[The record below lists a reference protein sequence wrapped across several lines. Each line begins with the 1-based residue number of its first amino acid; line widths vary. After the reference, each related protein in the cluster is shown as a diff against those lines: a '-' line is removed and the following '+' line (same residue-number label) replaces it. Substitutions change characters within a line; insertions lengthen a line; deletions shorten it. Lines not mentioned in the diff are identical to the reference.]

1 MGKLFVND
9 DSLDYNDD
17 GGWFYAPTPTKDENR
32 PSEEEID
39 RQVDELLKELAVKKV
54 IVRDRDNYAHN
65 SARMC
70 EYECY
75 GLFIDDSAT
84 SEQVQAAFEKEGD
97 WRNPNEGFH
106 LDRFNEVKVENG
118 KLKWT
123 ISVKPGY
130 RRLKGYTQMDN
141 RGWFRYSGTI
151 EVNVS
156 EVFSEIA
163 EAWELKYT
171 PTALTQRRFWD
182 SLMEY
187 LASRIIKQYSEMDPL
202 EPYDTFKTEMRT
214 LIYKLMSGYGDV
226 YCSRY
231 RNTIEEVVIGITD
244 FANKIAKPLG
254 FPYSSIYRMVSKDSE
269 IVKRRYRL

>member
-17 GGWFYAPTPTKDENR
+17 AGWFYAPTPTKDPNR
-32 PSEEEID
+32 PSDEEID

-65 SARMC
+65 SARMSA
-70 EYECY
+70 YECY

-130 RRLKGYTQMDN
+130 RRLKGYTQLDN

-151 EVNVS
+151 AINAD
-156 EVFSEIA
+156 EILN
-163 EAWELKYT
+163 EIGESWKLKYKL
-171 PTALTQRRFWD
+171 TALTQRRFWD
-182 SLMEY
+182 SLMEE
-187 LASRIIKQYSEMDPL
+187 LSWKIVCQYGEMDPL
-202 EPYDTFKTEMRT
+202 EQFDPFKTEMRE
-214 LIYKLMSGYGDV
+214 LIYKLMSSYGGV

-231 RNTIEEVVIGITD
+231 RNTIDEVVAGITD
-244 FANKIAKPLG
+244 FANKIVKPLG
-254 FPYSSIYRMVSKDSE
+254 IPYSSIYRMVVKDKE
-269 IVKRRYRL
+269 FNKRAYWS

>member
-1 MGKLFVND
+1 MGRLFVND
-9 DSLDYNDD
+9 DSLDYNDEA
-17 GGWFYAPTPTKDENR
+17 GGWYYAPSAKKDENR
-32 PSEEEID
+32 PSDEELAK
-39 RQVDELLKELAVKKV
+39 QVEALRKELTEKKV
-54 IVRDRDNYAHN
+54 IERDWDNYAH
-65 SARMC
+65 SEIAA
-70 EYECY
+70 EYEVS
-75 GLFIDDSAT
+75 GLLIDDSA
-84 SEQVQAAFEKEGD
+84 SQELIKEAFEKEEK

-106 LDRFNEVKVENG
+106 FDRFNEVKVVDG

-123 ISVKPGY
+123 ISVKPGL

-163 EAWELKYT
+163 EAWKLKYT

-182 SLMEY
+182 SLQEY
-187 LASRIIKQYSEMDPL
+187 LASRIIKQYMEMDPL
-202 EPYDTFKTEMRT
+202 ESYDTFRGEMRE
-214 LIYKLMSGYGDV
+214 LIYTLMSSYGAV
-226 YCSRY
+226 HNSRY
-231 RNTIEEVVIGITD
+231 RNTVEEVVVGITD

-269 IVKRRYRL
+269 FNKRAYRL

>member
-1 MGKLFVND
+1 MGMLFTND
-9 DSLDYNDD
+9 DSIDYNDD
-17 GGWFYAPTPTKDENR
+17 GGWFYAPSAKKDENR
-32 PSEEEID
+32 PSKEELAK
-39 RQVDELLKELAVKKV
+39 QVEALRKELTEKKV
-54 IVRDRDNYAHN
+54 IERDWDNYAH
-65 SARMC
+65 SEIAA
-70 EYECY
+70 EYEVS
-75 GLFIDDSAT
+75 GLLIDDSA
-84 SEQVQAAFEKEGD
+84 SQELIKEAFEKEEK

-106 LDRFNEVKVENG
+106 FDRFNEVKVVDG

-123 ISVKPGY
+123 ISVKPGL

-163 EAWELKYT
+163 EAWKLKYT

-182 SLMEY
+182 SLQEY
-187 LASRIIKQYSEMDPL
+187 LASRIIKQYMEMDPL
-202 EPYDTFKTEMRT
+202 ESYDTFRGEMRE
-214 LIYKLMSGYGDV
+214 LIYTLMSSYGAV
-226 YCSRY
+226 HNSRY
-231 RNTIEEVVIGITD
+231 RNTVEEVVIGITD

-269 IVKRRYRL
+269 FNKRAYRL

>member
-1 MGKLFVND
+1 M
-9 DSLDYNDD
+9 
-17 GGWFYAPTPTKDENR
+17 
-32 PSEEEID
+32 
-39 RQVDELLKELAVKKV
+39 
-54 IVRDRDNYAHN
+54 
-65 SARMC
+65 
-70 EYECY
+70 
-75 GLFIDDSAT
+75 
-84 SEQVQAAFEKEGD
+84 
-97 WRNPNEGFH
+97 
-106 LDRFNEVKVENG
+106 ENG

-156 EVFSEIA
+156 EVFAEIA

-182 SLMEY
+182 SLQEY
-187 LASRIIKQYSEMDPL
+187 LASRIIKQYMEMDPL
-202 EPYDTFKTEMRT
+202 EPYDTFRGEMRE
-214 LIYKLMSGYGDV
+214 LIYTLMSSYGAV
-226 YCSRY
+226 HNSRY
-231 RNTIEEVVIGITD
+231 RNTVEEVVIGITD

-269 IVKRRYRL
+269 FNKRAYRL